1 MPTPGDAAEENTG
14 TPRSLERDESPM
26 VNEVFSMFKTYLE
39 SKLDEKTKQLES
51 KSKLDKQVT
60 QMKFKGNQKQFEL
73 NAQIDSV
80 FDRIRSANDSKNNQV
95 DDLVDEGKELIRKR
109 QKLIRIADKSADG
122 WKVVDEYVSDE
133 LASGSED
140 EKRLKKAKE
149 AASRKRGHPTQGRGG
164 PGKKLKGILTS
175 TDQQLFRCE
184 LACVLI
190 FFLRSLSFCL
200 IFFGVLCL
208 FSRLLGFARD
218 PPISDFAWFLRLFK
232 R

>member
-1 MPTPGDAAEENTG
+1 MLFSVCSLYLACDLSTLHCFCFGCFNFGRLCLLPETR
-14 TPRSLERDESPM
+14 PRVTQALLGLSIEMNHRWSTR
-26 VNEVFSMFKTYLE
+26 FFQCFKTYLE

-73 NAQIDSV
+73 NAQIDCV
-80 FDRIRSANDSKNNQV
+80 FDRIRAANDSKNKQV
-95 DDLVDEGKELIRKR
+95 DDLANEGKELIRKR

-149 AASRKRGHPTQGRGG
+149 AASKKRRQPTQGCSGTD
-164 PGKKLKGILTS
+164 KKL
-175 TDQQLFRCE
+175 
-184 LACVLI
+184 V
-190 FFLRSLSFCL
+190 
-200 IFFGVLCL
+200 
-208 FSRLLGFARD
+208 
-218 PPISDFAWFLRLFK
+218 
-232 R
+232 

>member
-1 MPTPGDAAEENTG
+1 
-14 TPRSLERDESPM
+14 M

-80 FDRIRSANDSKNNQV
+80 F
-95 DDLVDEGKELIRKR
+95 
-109 QKLIRIADKSADG
+109 KLIRIADKSADG

-133 LASGSED
+133 LVSGSED

-149 AASRKRGHPTQGRGG
+149 AASRKRRQPTQRRRG
-164 PGKKLKGILTS
+164 PDKKFKGTSTS
-175 TDQQLFRCE
+175 TDQQLFR
-184 LACVLI
+184 
-190 FFLRSLSFCL
+190 
-200 IFFGVLCL
+200 G
-208 FSRLLGFARD
+208 
-218 PPISDFAWFLRLFK
+218 
-232 R
+232 

>member
-80 FDRIRSANDSKNNQV
+80 FDRIRSANDSKNNQL
-95 DDLVDEGKELIRKR
+95 DD
-109 QKLIRIADKSADG
+109 
-122 WKVVDEYVSDE
+122 W
-133 LASGSED
+133 
-140 EKRLKKAKE
+140 
-149 AASRKRGHPTQGRGG
+149 
-164 PGKKLKGILTS
+164 
-175 TDQQLFRCE
+175 
-184 LACVLI
+184 
-190 FFLRSLSFCL
+190 
-200 IFFGVLCL
+200 
-208 FSRLLGFARD
+208 
-218 PPISDFAWFLRLFK
+218 
-232 R
+232 

>member
-1 MPTPGDAAEENTG
+1 MPTPGDADEDNSS
-14 TPRSLERDESPM
+14 TPRSVERDESPV

-73 NAQIDSV
+73 NAQIDCI
-80 FDRIRSANDSKNNQV
+80 FDRIRAANDSKNKQV
-95 DDLVDEGKELIRKR
+95 DDLANEGKELIRKR

-149 AASRKRGHPTQGRGG
+149 AASRKRRQPTQGRTG
-164 PGKKLKGILTS
+164 PDKKFKGSSTS
-175 TDQQLFRCE
+175 TDQQLFRGE
-184 LACVLI
+184 LA
-190 FFLRSLSFCL
+190 
-200 IFFGVLCL
+200 
-208 FSRLLGFARD
+208 
-218 PPISDFAWFLRLFK
+218 
-232 R
+232 